1 MARTTGSNCYTWA
14 EFLRAITPAMYGDI
28 MELALS
34 TASTNIARQ
43 ARYTVAIWQAEGKVG
58 FRDQQTVAA
67 ITWLVQNTDAWTP
80 ENATALA
87 G

>member
-1 MARTTGSNCYTWA
+1 MARTLAGKNRYTWA
-14 EFLRAITPAMYGDI
+14 EFLRAITPAEYGEI
-28 MELALS
+28 VELAAGN
-34 TASTNIARQ
+34 TAQARQ
-43 ARYTVAIWQAEGKVG
+43 ARYTLALWQAEDLVD
-58 FRDQQTVAA
+58 FREPQTVAA